1 MTDEIASESLRHE
14 NAGHEIPRHKSDGP
28 QPVVMLD
35 LNAESVNVNMQSHFC
50 IIARDVSYS
59 MKVKFM
65 TVMDKSYEQDGL
77 RLLNVKKP

>member
-35 LNAESVNVNMQSHFC
+35 LNAESVNVNM
-50 IIARDVSYS
+50 
-59 MKVKFM
+59 
-65 TVMDKSYEQDGL
+65 
-77 RLLNVKKP
+77 